1 MRGLL
6 SEFALGPAWA
16 RAGTS
21 PQILKPRPEV
31 NVKGGEREP
40 RRGDYERGGRE
51 RDDRRPSQGRREN
64 FTGRREGPPQ
74 VQESGPAQGIRVIL
88 NPDPQ
93 AIHLIGR
100 EVHQVARVYPL
111 FDVARILLAERGRCR
126 AVFEVES
133 GEPRLFLGRLDDS
146 LFLTRDEAIRH
157 LWHSD
162 LSKQLV
168 EEETIAVDP
177 PTGRFHAVA
186 RCGISGVLLGPPN
199 HHSYQTNLRRLHRER
214 FGNMPFEVYSSKV
227 RTERSEEAVNA
238 WLETMK
244 QKVRWRIK
252 GDAENAWIED
262 RAEAERVVATRC
274 FEAGYAEVATA
285 EVSAAIPPNHISPA
299 LLTSLRM
306 TGSHASQH
314 PAILIPAVCRALEA
328 EHLPV
333 FKRLGKLHTGPARPH
348 ALAPDIVLAER
359 PAAMVEWI
367 RNNKP
372 AKLAGL
378 WQAVLPEGVTE
389 PTPEYAADL
398 FWLLH
403 QGHILLYAD
412 DKLAVQEPHVITPPK
427 KSKAPK
433 NHKLP
438 AAPADPTAAPTAAQA
453 ATATLLLDGAPAEV
467 ATVEDVTVEDVTVE
481 VATVAVEDAT
491 VEDAAAEDAADED
504 AAVEDAPVEDAP
516 VEDAPVEDAPV
527 EDAPVEDA
535 PVEDA
540 PVEDAPVE
548 DAPVE
553 DAPVEDAAVEDAAV
567 EDAAVEDAAVEDVTV
582 EVATV
587 VVEDVTVEDA
597 VIAEAPITP
606 ATDDAPEPTPS
617 PAEEIS
623 EAVSQDAEPLAAKEV
638 SASSEN
644 PPEAAEATATP
655 EPVAGHME
663 PSPATPALD
672 EPASTKP

>member
-1 MRGLL
+1 M
-6 SEFALGPAWA
+6 
-16 RAGTS
+16 
-21 PQILKPRPEV
+21 
-31 NVKGGEREP
+31 KGGEREP

-51 RDDRRPSQGRREN
+51 RDDRRPSQGRRDN

-126 AVFEVES
+126 AVFEVET

-168 EEETIAVDP
+168 EEETIEVDP

-252 GDAENAWIED
+252 GDVENAWIED

-427 KSKAPK
+427 KAKAPK

-438 AAPADPTAAPTAAQA
+438 AAPADATADPTAEQA
-453 ATATLLLDGAPAEV
+453 ATATLLLDGASAE
-467 ATVEDVTVEDVTVE
+467 AT
-481 VATVAVEDAT
+481 T
-491 VEDAAAEDAADED
+491 VEDAAVEEAAVEDAADEDAAVEDAPVEDVLVED

-540 PVEDAPVE
+540 PVEDAVVEDAPVE

-553 DAPVEDAAVEDAAV
+553 DAPVEDAPVEDAPV
-567 EDAAVEDAAVEDVTV
+567 EDDTVEDDTV

-587 VVEDVTVEDA
+587 AVEDA
-597 VIAEAPITP
+597 VIAEAPISP
-606 ATDDAPEPTPS
+606 AADDAPEPTPS
-617 PAEEIS
+617 SAEEIS
-623 EAVSQDAEPLAAKEV
+623 EAVSQVAEPLAAKEV
-638 SASSEN
+638 SASSGN
-644 PPEAAEATATP
+644 SPEAAEAKPTP
-655 EPVAGHME
+655 EPVAGLME
-663 PSPATPALD
+663 PSPATLPLD
-672 EPASTKP
+672 EPATTKP